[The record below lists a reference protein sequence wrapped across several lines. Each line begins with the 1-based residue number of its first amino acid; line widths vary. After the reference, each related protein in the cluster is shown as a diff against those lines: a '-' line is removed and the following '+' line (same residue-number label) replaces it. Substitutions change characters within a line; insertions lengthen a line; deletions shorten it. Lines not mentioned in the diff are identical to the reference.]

1 MNVLFNAEILCASI
15 CLGGVSC
22 HRSAPVNPIEQ
33 TRAAMVRKQGMA
45 TIHASKSITM
55 QGDTTC
61 RMSKS
66 GPDDVA
72 AARKPTPATS
82 PMTASER
89 PAQATRAA
97 RLPAAILPMTESGQR
112 KQAARAGRTATAAG
126 VSPIE
131 QRISGAYGPRFRL
144 FDNFLNLSCA
154 ASLHEV
160 SSMEN
165 RRAA

>member
-15 CLGGVSC
+15 CLGGVSR
-22 HRSAPVNPIEQ
+22 HRSAPGNPIEQ
-33 TRAAMVRKQGMA
+33 TRASMARNQGMA
-45 TIHASKSITM
+45 KIHASNPIST
-55 QGDTTC
+55 QGETTW
-61 RMSKS
+61 RVTKS
-66 GPDDVA
+66 GPDNVA
-72 AARKPTPATS
+72 APRKPTPATS

-89 PAQATRAA
+89 LAQATRAG
-97 RLPAAILPMTESGQR
+97 RLLAAILPMTVSGQR

-131 QRISGAYGPRFRL
+131 QRISGACGPRFRL
-144 FDNFLNLSCA
+144 FDNFLNLYQA